1 MFVGR
6 RSLASTERC
15 TNKTKYDSCTSEST
29 VFLFLSFH
37 RALHLCIVLLCF
49 VIHRTRGEC
58 TSDSKIMLWAI
69 FFLKEKATV
78 IGFRWVLLTHIYLST
93 LLDLN
98 NWTDLG
104 QNLAD
109 VMQKTPSRVFCILLI
124 ADST

>member
-1 MFVGR
+1 
-6 RSLASTERC
+6 
-15 TNKTKYDSCTSEST
+15 
-29 VFLFLSFH
+29 
-37 RALHLCIVLLCF
+37 
-49 VIHRTRGEC
+49 
-58 TSDSKIMLWAI
+58 MLWAI